1 MAIDVSRKSVRWAL
15 LVGGL
20 ALAVRL
26 GYLFEIENTPLFH
39 APVADAAH
47 YLDDARYLT
56 EVSWAGRPE
65 PFRQPPLY
73 PYLLAAVR
81 SLSESPWLPRL
92 LQAALGAASCGLL
105 VVVGRRLFPA
115 PVALAAGLA
124 AALYGPFVY
133 FSGELLS
140 VTLATFLL
148 LFLLWILLRTPA
160 GPAWRWVLPGM
171 VMGLAALTAASV
183 LLLAPFVLWWL
194 WRFPPKREAR
204 GRSWQRGLWFAA
216 GCALMVAPVTVR
228 NLLVGGDLVLLA
240 HNGGIEYYIGN
251 NPDHDRTVAIRPGEE
266 WNRLLDT
273 PRREAGIERPSARS
287 RYFLERSWE
296 FVRGDPWTWAGL
308 MARKAYLFWRGEEI
322 PRNLDPYFARADSRI
337 LAVLLWDRGLAFPF
351 GLVAPLALAGL
362 VFCLRRRTGDA
373 MGAAAGRSRE
383 GTLVVGFVTV
393 YAAAVV
399 LFYVTSRDRLP
410 VVPPLLLV
418 ACYGAFV
425 LTRRPTHWGGLAATA
440 LAGVALNAGPPLSVA
455 SPAHEHYWRGQALEE
470 QGRPVGAAREYRAAL
485 RLDPGLPEALAR
497 LAALE
502 IERGNANAAV
512 DLYRRGLAIA
522 PDSVPLRRDLAA
534 ALLSGGRSVEAVAEY
549 ERLVDMR
556 PGRPDLHGSLAYAR
570 LMAGRPAA
578 AARAYRRVL
587 ELRPDSLL
595 VRYQLARLHQT
606 QGRPDSAAAHY
617 RVLLAAEGRRAR
629 AHLGL
634 GEALVELASEG
645 RTGVSLDE
653 TPRTLQAE
661 HHLRRAVRL
670 DSTSLHAR
678 WSLGLLLARQSH
690 RYADAVPHFERILE
704 LAPGD
709 HAAHLFLG
717 HLYQRTGRSEAAAA
731 QFERYSAAKRR
742 RRMQSEAQ
750 AQTRGLVEQL
760 FEKGGG

>member
-15 LVGGL
+15 LAGAL

-26 GYLFEIENTPLFH
+26 GYLFEIDETPLFH
-39 APVADAAH
+39 APVADAAAC
-47 YLDDARYLT
+47 LDDARYLT

-73 PYLLAAVR
+73 PYLLAALRPV
-81 SLSESPWLPRL
+81 SESPWLPRL

-115 PVALAAGLA
+115 PVAVAAGLA

-133 FSGELLS
+133 FSGELLP
-140 VTLATFLL
+140 VTLATFLGL
-148 LFLLWILLRTPA
+148 LLLWTLLRTPA
-160 GPAWRWVLPGM
+160 APTWRWALPGL
-171 VMGLAALTAASV
+171 VLGLSALTAAGI

-194 WRFPPKREAR
+194 WRLPPEREAR
-204 GRSWQRGLWFAA
+204 GRRWQRGLWFAA

-228 NLLVGGDLVLLA
+228 NLLLGGDF
-240 HNGGIEYYIGN
+240 
-251 NPDHDRTVAIRPGEE
+251 DHDRTVA
-266 WNRLLDT
+266 LDT
-273 PRREAGIERPSARS
+273 PRREAGIEPPSARS
-287 RYFLERSWE
+287 RYFQERSWE
-296 FVRGDPWTWAGL
+296 FVRGEPWTWAGL

-362 VFCLRRRTGDA
+362 VFFVRRRTGDA
-373 MGAAAGRSRE
+373 SGAAAGRTRE
-383 GTLVVGFVTV
+383 GILVVGFVTV

-399 LFYVTSRDRLP
+399 LSHVTSRDRLP
-410 VVPPLLLV
+410 VVPPLLLM

-425 LTRRPTHWGGLAATA
+425 LTRRPLRRGALAATA
-440 LAGVALNAGPPLSVA
+440 LAGVALNAGTTPLAVA
-455 SPAHEHYWRGQALEE
+455 SPAREHYWRGQALEALE
-470 QGRPVGAAREYRAAL
+470 RPVGAAREYRAAL
-485 RLDPGLPEALAR
+485 RLDPALPEALAR
-497 LAALE
+497 LATLE
-502 IERGNANAAV
+502 VERGDSRAAV
-512 DLYRRGLAIA
+512 DLYRRRLAIA
-522 PDSVPLRRDLAA
+522 PDSVPLRRDLAD
-534 ALLSGGRSVEAVAEY
+534 ALLSGGRAVEAVAEY
-549 ERLVDMR
+549 ERLVEMLPER
-556 PGRPDLHGSLAYAR
+556 ADLHGSLAYAR
-570 LMAGRPAA
+570 LMAGRPGT

-595 VRYQLARLHQT
+595 VRYQLARLHQAY
-606 QGRPDSAAAHY
+606 GRPDSAAAHY
-617 RVLLAAEGRRAR
+617 RVLLRAEGHRAR

-634 GEALVELASEG
+634 GEALVELAAKG
-645 RTGVSLDE
+645 RTGVSLEE
-653 TPRTLQAE
+653 TPRTLRAE
-661 HHLRRAVRL
+661 HHLRRAVQL
-670 DSTSLHAR
+670 DPASLHAR

-704 LAPGD
+704 LAPED

-717 HLYQRTGRSEAAAA
+717 HLYQRTGRTEAAAT

-742 RRMQSEAQ
+742 RRMQSEAE